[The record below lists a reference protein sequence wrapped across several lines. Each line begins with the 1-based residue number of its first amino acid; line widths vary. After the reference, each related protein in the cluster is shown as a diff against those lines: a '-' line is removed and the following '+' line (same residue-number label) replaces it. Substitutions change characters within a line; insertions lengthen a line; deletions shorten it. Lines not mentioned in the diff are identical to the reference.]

1 VERDLEQGDYGRV
14 VEAIKQKFVCP
25 VCPKA
30 YDSQKEAVEK
40 FFENHDVEDLDQL
53 K

>member
-1 VERDLEQGDYGRV
+1 VERDLDRGDYGKV
-14 VEAIKQKFVCP
+14 VNAIKQKHICP
-25 VCPKA
+25 VCNKA
-30 YDSQKEAVEK
+30 YDSQKEAVKK